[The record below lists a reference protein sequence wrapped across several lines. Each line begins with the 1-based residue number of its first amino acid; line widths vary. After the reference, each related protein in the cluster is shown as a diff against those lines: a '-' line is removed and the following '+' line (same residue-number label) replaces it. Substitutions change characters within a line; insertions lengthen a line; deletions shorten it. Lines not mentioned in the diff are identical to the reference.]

1 MVIDSLSDL
10 VIRIKNGYRAGQ
22 RKVEMPHSRVKE
34 AVAKVLVSEG
44 YVEKAEQQGKN
55 LTIKLKYDDKAP
67 AMTDIRR
74 VSRPGRRVYSGIKN
88 LPRVWGALGISVLS
102 TPKGIMSS
110 RQARHLNVGG
120 EVICQVW

>member
-1 MVIDSLSDL
+1 MVIDALSDL

-34 AVAKVLVSEG
+34 AVAKVLASEG
-44 YVEKAEQQGKN
+44 YVEKAEHIDKN
-55 LTIKLKYDDKAP
+55 LTIKLKYDDKTP

>member
-10 VIRIKNGYRAGQ
+10 VIRIKNGYRAGL

-34 AVAKVLVSEG
+34 AVAKVLASEG
-44 YVEKAEQQGKN
+44 YVEKAEQLGKN
-55 LTIKLKYDDKAP
+55 LTIKLKYDDKTP